1 MVKAAQVL
9 GIIPARA
16 HSTRFPFKILA
27 PILGKP
33 MIQYVWEKAKKAKSL
48 SEVIV
53 ATDHVD
59 IFNCV
64 KSFGG
69 QVVMT
74 PSELPSGSDRVAF
87 VAKDK
92 PADIIVNL
100 QGDEPLLNPKS
111 IDRLVDTLVNHP
123 DSQLSTLAVRRN
135 DSGELANPNCV
146 KVVFDDFGKALYFSR
161 SPLASGNSG
170 EFFKHIGIYAYRR
183 EALFQFCSLKP
194 SSLEVTEKLEQLR
207 ALQHGMA
214 IQVCV
219 VDQDTIAVDVPQDV
233 FKVEDYLKKSD
244 LSRGKMSTGESS

>member
-27 PILGKP
+27 PIVGKP
-33 MIQYVWEKAKKAKSL
+33 MIQHVWEKAKKAKSL

-100 QGDEPLLNPKS
+100 QGDEPLLNPQS

>member
-33 MIQYVWEKAKKAKSL
+33 MIQHVWEKARRATSL

-69 QVVMT
+69 HVVMT

-92 PADIIVNL
+92 SADIIVNL
-100 QGDEPLLNPKS
+100 QGDEPLLNPQS

-123 DSQLSTLAVRRN
+123 DSQLSTLAVRRS
-135 DSGELANPNCV
+135 DAGELGNPNCV
-146 KVVFDDFGKALYFSR
+146 KVVFDDSGKALYFSR
-161 SPLASGNSG
+161 SPLATQPSG

-183 EALFQFCSLKP
+183 EALFRFCNLKP
-194 SSLEVTEKLEQLR
+194 SSLELTEKLEQLR

-233 FKVEDYLKKSD
+233 SKVEDYLKKSD
-244 LSRGKMSTGESS
+244 LSRGKMSTGEDS